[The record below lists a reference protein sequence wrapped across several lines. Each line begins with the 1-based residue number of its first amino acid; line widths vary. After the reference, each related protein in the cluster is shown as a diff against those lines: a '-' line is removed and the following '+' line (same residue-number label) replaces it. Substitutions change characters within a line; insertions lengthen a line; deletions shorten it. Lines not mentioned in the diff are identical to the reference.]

1 MSYPSSAV
9 GCGCDSGESVASQG
23 VTATAGCS
31 GLEVPCIAVTNGV
44 VTGLSSR
51 TLEIPAQE
59 VCPSDLCQ
67 EGATEGQVITWNGA
81 TWVPDDIP
89 ASSVERE
96 LSFGLYDL
104 VGASIAINSAN
115 NGLPAPDS
123 TDYGVLLMDFK
134 PTNYRLSVFAI
145 NLPGSPGT
153 IGYSFEYSTDGT
165 TWTPSGVT
173 FDLNGA
179 VSQIVTITGTLSI
192 PGSPTLVYIRPTY
205 INTSGFDATFSGRS
219 MYWTF
224 WN

>member
-1 MSYPSSAV
+1 MNYPSSN
-9 GCGCDSGESVASQG
+9 CGCDNSEAPTTGASG
-23 VTATAGCS
+23 TAGCT
-31 GLEVPCIAVTNGV
+31 GLEVPCLTVVDGAVTAI
-44 VTGLSSR
+44 SSR
-51 TLEIPAQE
+51 TLTIPTQE

-67 EGATEGQVITWNGA
+67 ESATEGQVITWDGA
-81 TWVPDDIP
+81 AWAPADIP
-89 ASSVERE
+89 AASVERE
-96 LSFGLYDL
+96 LSFSMYDL
-104 VGASIAINSAN
+104 VSASIAINSAS

-123 TDYGVLLMDFK
+123 TDFGVVLMDFK

-179 VSQIVTITGTLSI
+179 VSEIVTVTGSLSI
-192 PGSPTLVYIRPTY
+192 PGSPSLVYIRPTY
-205 INTSGFDATFSGRS
+205 VNTSGFDATFSGRS